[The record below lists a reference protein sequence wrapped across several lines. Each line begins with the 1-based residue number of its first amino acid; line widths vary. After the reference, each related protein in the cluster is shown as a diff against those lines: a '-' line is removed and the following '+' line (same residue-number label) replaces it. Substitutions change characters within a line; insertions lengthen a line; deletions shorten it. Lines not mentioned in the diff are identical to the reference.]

1 MAGALASNIWLLPA
15 LAVTSASPQMMMLL
29 GLLGGVSWSI
39 SGCCA
44 PTPSP
49 MPAAPAPP
57 TASMVPPR
65 MVMLLPVLSAPPPMP
80 APPSPPSAV
89 REPSLPLSSLMV
101 NVPFDSCLFFS
112 RPALLLPLFS
122 LLSPSSS
129 MVASPPPC
137 TVTAALLSRVEP
149 SPLPSPS
156 FLPLPSTSALPLT
169 SIFRSSKVTSTSPLE
184 VSMVTVCSFDL
195 PVMTVS
201 VSSTFSFSPC
211 ETLFFPSASSA
222 LTVMSPSAMFHRAA

>member
-49 MPAAPAPP
+49 MPAAPA
-57 TASMVPPR
+57 
-65 MVMLLPVLSAPPPMP
+65 
-80 APPSPPSAV
+80 PPSAV

-149 SPLPSPS
+149 SPLPS
-156 FLPLPSTSALPLT
+156 TSVLPLT

-184 VSMVTVCSFDL
+184 VSMVTVFLSDS

-201 VSSTFSFSPC
+201 VSFTSSFSPC
-211 ETLFFPSASSA
+211 ETQFVPSVSPAF
-222 LTVMSPSAMFHRAA
+222 TVMSPSAMFHGAA

>member
-1 MAGALASNIWLLPA
+1 MAGALVSNIWLPPPPA

-39 SGCCA
+39 SGCRT

-49 MPAAPAPP
+49 IPAAPAPP
-57 TASMVPPR
+57 AALTVPPR

-149 SPLPSPS
+149 SPLPS
-156 FLPLPSTSALPLT
+156 TSVLPLT
-169 SIFRSSKVTSTSPLE
+169 SIFRSSKVTSTLPPE
-184 VSMVTVCSFDL
+184 VSMVTVCSFDS

-211 ETLFFPSASSA
+211 VTLFVPSSPAF
-222 LTVMSPSAMFHRAA
+222 TVMSPLAMSHRAA

>member
-65 MVMLLPVLSAPPPMP
+65 MVMLLPVLPMPPPMP
-80 APPSPPSAV
+80 APSSPPSAV

-101 NVPFDSCLFFS
+101 RVPSDSCLFFS
-112 RPALLLPLFS
+112 RPALPLPLFS

-129 MVASPPPC
+129 MAASWSPF
-137 TVTAALLSRVEP
+137 TVTAALPASTGLS
-149 SPLPSPS
+149 SLPSPS
-156 FLPLPSTSALPLT
+156 FLPLT
-169 SIFRSSKVTSTSPLE
+169 SIFRSSKVTSTLPPE

-201 VSSTFSFSPC
+201 PSSFLKSLSPC
-211 ETLFFPSASSA
+211 LTL
-222 LTVMSPSAMFHRAA
+222 L